1 MDHALHRPVR
11 TTTSSRDDLTTAPQG
26 LTKKQWNTTDS
37 EVGESVT
44 PSHTINRSGQTRQ
57 CHPAHRW
64 IEAKPVLDVPNA
76 QALLASEA
84 WALSRDFRQP
94 QRA

>member
-1 MDHALHRPVR
+1 VR

-64 IEAKPVLDVPNA
+64 IEAKTGR
-76 QALLASEA
+76 
-84 WALSRDFRQP
+84 LSFLWNSGVTTEEMANDP
-94 QRA
+94 AAGD